1 MKQQPETE
9 PKCVLPSIIEVEVWS
24 DWNVARSSI
33 VDWRLVDSRWI
44 GQTSN
49 ADPRTK
55 DQGANGAT
63 KNATTVCKWDKQT
76 WKNIHVNDY
85 KTLKKGSL
93 KLL

>member
-9 PKCVLPSIIEVEVWS
+9 PKCVLPSIIEVWS
-24 DWNVARSSI
+24 NWNVARSSI
-33 VDWRLVDSRWI
+33 VDWRL
-44 GQTSN
+44 